1 MKECFLL
8 EKCGFFNK
16 YNCSGE
22 INCQEF
28 IDIYCKGEKK
38 PECKRLQYHNHYGVA
53 PSAEMMPNGI
63 MLKYS

>member
-1 MKECFLL
+1 MECYLL

-28 IDIYCKGEKK
+28 IKNYCKGENVNN
-38 PECKRLQYHNHYGVA
+38 CKRIQYRNHYGIT
-53 PSAEMMPNGI
+53 PSDDMMPSGEMMR
-63 MLKYS
+63 